1 VKLSTCLILVKPIV
15 EDSTKCKDP
24 ALIIFLCFSGDAWWV
39 SWEKKT
45 ENECGAFQKAPHLL
59 EQALYFSKC
68 PLNSRGENM
77 LCKVLIRLKES
88 EQVFKYVGKV

>member
-1 VKLSTCLILVKPIV
+1 M
-15 EDSTKCKDP
+15 
-24 ALIIFLCFSGDAWWV
+24 G
-39 SWEKKT
+39 EKTGK
-45 ENECGAFQKAPHLL
+45 ECGAFQKAQHLL
-59 EQALYFSKC
+59 EQALCFLKR